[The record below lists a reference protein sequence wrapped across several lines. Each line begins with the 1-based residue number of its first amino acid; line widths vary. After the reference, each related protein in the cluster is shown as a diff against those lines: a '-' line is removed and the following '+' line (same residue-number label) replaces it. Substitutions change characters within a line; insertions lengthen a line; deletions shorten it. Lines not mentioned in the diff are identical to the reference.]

1 MAYKFWTTRSTKK
14 EKARMKLLPEDLRK
28 IEMQISNMIQHENEL
43 LNHRIQWFLTLNGF
57 LFTAVALYG
66 NQPGRNWFGWTLAG
80 VGLLVCFSFSVGL
93 RIGGQGFK
101 RLVGR
106 WREVKS
112 KHADGFVEI
121 GVYGHLANG
130 FLESHYAPWKA
141 LPILMAIG
149 WIAVAIFVWRYPGQ
163 NPTGTFTPIVIQ
175 DQKDTQKN
183 PVTSSTRI
191 SVYDT
196 RIGTLLN
203 REQR

>member
-1 MAYKFWTTRSTKK
+1 MFWFTRTSKN
-14 EKARMKLLPEDLRK
+14 EISRMKIMPEDLRR

-80 VGLLVCFSFSVGL
+80 VGLLVCFSFFVGL
-93 RIGGQGFK
+93 QIGGRGFK
-101 RLVGR
+101 RLVRR
-106 WREVKS
+106 WKEIKN
-112 KHADGFVEI
+112 KHSDGFVEI

-130 FLESHYAPWKA
+130 FLENYCAPWKA
-141 LPILMAIG
+141 LPVLMATG
-149 WIAVAIFVWRYPGQ
+149 WIAIAIFVWHFPGQ
-163 NPTGTFTPIVIQ
+163 NPTGTFSPIVIQ
-175 DQKDTQKN
+175 EQKDSKKD
-183 PVTSSTRI
+183 PMTSRSRI

-196 RIGTLLN
+196 RIGTPLK